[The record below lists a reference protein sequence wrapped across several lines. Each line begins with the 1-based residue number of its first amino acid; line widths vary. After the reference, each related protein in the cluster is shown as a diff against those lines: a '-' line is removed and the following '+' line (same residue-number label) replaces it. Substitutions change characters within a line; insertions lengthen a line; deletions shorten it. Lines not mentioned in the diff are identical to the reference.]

1 MDEFNLD
8 VKIRKGPAL
17 NLLMASDRVDSSNS
31 DPMKLP
37 SSYHNQTYI
46 SIIHIDLILNF
57 NQFVSIGSFTQIC

>member
-31 DPMKLP
+31 APMKLP
-37 SSYHNQTYI
+37 SSYHNQTHT
-46 SIIHIDLILNF
+46 SIIYIGLIWI
-57 NQFVSIGSFTQIC
+57 S